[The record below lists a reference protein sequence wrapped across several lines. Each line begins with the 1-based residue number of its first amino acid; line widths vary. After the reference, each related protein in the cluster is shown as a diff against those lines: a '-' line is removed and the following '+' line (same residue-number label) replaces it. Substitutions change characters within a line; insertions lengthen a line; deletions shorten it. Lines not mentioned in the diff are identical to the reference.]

1 MHMSKKK
8 AVSEKKV
15 HTEATAALLAFANPP
30 DFAPAETVA
39 RECTAQGLVSIGIK
53 GPFNDG
59 DIIDFGPFDE
69 GTCADLA
76 NSIELCVDAN
86 GFEVPALTGA
96 FVMMAAKKMTITF
109 GNLVKAITNVMT
121 KK

>member
-1 MHMSKKK
+1 MSKKK
-8 AVSEKKV
+8 DKKV

-30 DFAPAETVA
+30 DFAQADAVA
-39 RECTAQGLVSIGIK
+39 RECTAQGLVSIGIN

-59 DIIDFGPFDE
+59 DIIDFGPIDE
-69 GTCADLA
+69 ASCQDLA
-76 NSIELCVDAN
+76 HSIELCVDSK
-86 GFEVPALTGA
+86 GFEVPALSGA
-96 FVMMAAKKMTITF
+96 FIKMHANKMTITF